1 MLQQLR
7 DPLGILDVGLA
18 PWKRFDMLSV
28 NHQQFHLPF
37 QNVVDRLPEH
47 PGALHGYMRA
57 PRRHQPV
64 RQPQQLL
71 CEGGKASYFLMQF
84 AVGVDS
90 PQTRH
95 DKSLVNVDPTAA
107 LIKNV
112 HLWPP
117 LRQVIP
123 TSAER
128 HPLEKESPTRASPK
142 EEQHSVVPE
151 DAPIRLLSGLV
162 APSTNR
168 SVSPDLRSQN
178 ISFSCSVV
186 LGPSM
191 AGS

>member
-1 MLQQLR
+1 MPR
-7 DPLGILDVGLA
+7 DPIVEEVHQAREKLFLECNGDLA
-18 PWKRFDMLSV
+18 
-28 NHQQFHLPF
+28 
-37 QNVVDRLPEH
+37 E
-47 PGALHGYMRA
+47 
-57 PRRHQPV
+57 
-64 RQPQQLL
+64 
-71 CEGGKASYFLMQF
+71 LMDYLKKLELQF
-84 AVGVDS
+84 AVAVD
-90 PQTRH
+90 PQQTRH

-107 LIKNV
+107 LVKNV

-123 TSAER
+123 TSVER
-128 HPLEKESPTRASPK
+128 RPLEEESPTRASPK

-168 SVSPDLRSQN
+168 SVSADVGSDTITFP
-178 ISFSCSVV
+178 CSVV

>member
-1 MLQQLR
+1 MARAETPNTSVATPASLMLASEARWNKTALQQPMLQQLR

-123 TSAER
+123 T
-128 HPLEKESPTRASPK
+128 
-142 EEQHSVVPE
+142 
-151 DAPIRLLSGLV
+151 
-162 APSTNR
+162 
-168 SVSPDLRSQN
+168 
-178 ISFSCSVV
+178 
-186 LGPSM
+186 
-191 AGS
+191 